1 MVYFS
6 LTVCWPAQYLMTLV
20 SNDWMIRSSFDV
32 EKKESKMEM
41 IGLTGILFKRK
52 KMSNENIFIS

>member
-1 MVYFS
+1 
-6 LTVCWPAQYLMTLV
+6 
-20 SNDWMIRSSFDV
+20 MIRSSFEI

-52 KMSNENIFIS
+52 KMSNENIFISLNLFKYFFTLHLGFPIIY

>member
-1 MVYFS
+1 
-6 LTVCWPAQYLMTLV
+6 
-20 SNDWMIRSSFDV
+20 MIRSSFDV